1 MKSLTQR
8 TVDHYTNLGFIS
20 CSAESYNA
28 FSGRKHDLFGFIDLV
43 VLARKQGIIGVQVS
57 SISNH
62 LARKKK
68 ILSSANAIWWI
79 QSGARIVIMTWEGD
93 TRKEEEITLPMFVE
107 FARKKSKPIVEKVS
121 SSTDSLL

>member
-1 MKSLTQR
+1 MKSITQK
-8 TVDHYTNLGFIS
+8 TVEHYNKLGFIS

-28 FSGRKHDLFGFIDLV
+28 FSGRKHDLFGFIDIV
-43 VLARKQGIIGVQVS
+43 VLARKEGILGVQVS

-68 ILSSANAIWWI
+68 ILSSASAIWWI
-79 QSGARIVIMTWEGD
+79 QSGARIIIMTWEGD
-93 TRKEEEITLPMFVE
+93 RRKEEEITLQMFVD
-107 FARKKSKPIVEKVS
+107 FSKQKKVSVEKAS